1 MKKVFFA
8 FFLLCNVSLFAGE
21 GVYFK
26 FKQNKGDSSVHTS
39 TVDEE
44 AYLNGYLN
52 NRVQFINRTSTTITD
67 ILENGDARLHTDYMT
82 TENHLFTSTGRHLSW
97 GEEDSVNINRTSQGQ
112 LYNSDNRFLPTV
124 QSVPS
129 FPEKAVLPGESWKMK
144 GKEVHDCRQLF
155 NMTTAIEI
163 PFTASY
169 TYMGIEEVDGQEF
182 DIISVYYEFYQENPF
197 NKRDIDCTYAGA
209 SGFAK
214 QKIYWDRNQ
223 GDINH
228 YTEEF
233 QIKMIDIYRNT
244 YLFKSI
250 AHGEVIEYKSINDD
264 DTLQQIKDTVDELQL
279 ENISVK
285 KDDKGLTISLENIQ
299 FEADSDILLESEMI
313 KLQKIGEILS
323 KFSNDLLIT
332 GHCAERG
339 SVKARQILSEDR
351 AESVAAYLQ
360 KLGIRDEKHI
370 FTQGKGSTEPI
381 ASNSTEE
388 GRKKN
393 RRVEITLV
401 N

>member
-1 MKKVFFA
+1 MKKTLFIFLSVFCFR
-8 FFLLCNVSLFAGE
+8 LFAAE
-21 GVYFK
+21 SVLFE
-26 FKQNKGDSSVHTS
+26 FRQNKGDSSVHIS

-44 AYLNGYLN
+44 AYLDGYLN
-52 NRVQFINRTSTTITD
+52 NKVQFVNRTATTVSD

-97 GEEDSVNINRTSQGQ
+97 GEEDSVNISRKKNGQ
-112 LYNSDNRFLPTV
+112 LYDSDNSFLPTV

-129 FPEKAVLPGESWKMK
+129 FLDRPVKPGETWKMK
-144 GKEVHDCRQLF
+144 GKEVHDCRKMF
-155 NMTTAIEI
+155 SMTDAIEI

-169 TYMGIEEVDGQEF
+169 TYMGVETVDNKEL
-182 DIISVYYEFYQENPF
+182 DVISAYYEFYQEYPF
-197 NKRDIDCTYAGA
+197 SLKDVDCTYAGA

-214 QKIYWDRNQ
+214 QKIYWDRTQ
-223 GDINH
+223 GDIHH

-233 QIKMIDIYRNT
+233 QIKMVDIYRHT
-244 YLFKSI
+244 YIFKSI

-264 DTLQQIKDTVDELQL
+264 ETVRQIQDTVDELQL

-299 FEADSDILLESEMI
+299 FEPDSDVLLESEKI
-313 KLQKIGEILS
+313 KLQKIGDILNR
-323 KFSNDLLIT
+323 FSNDLLIT

-351 AESVAAYLQ
+351 AESVAGYLQ
-360 KLGIRDEKHI
+360 QLGIRDEKHI

-381 ASNSTEE
+381 ASNATEE
-388 GRKKN
+388 GRSKN
-393 RRVEITLV
+393 RRVEITLI